1 MSCSSAFISSLWIN
15 VGKGLRASMLIRR
28 PEVRG
33 TRGTFG
39 CGEEPGFV
47 FALAHPPV
55 YVARLGTLVL
65 GCRSLREGRDLREPP
80 AARCRSIPE
89 LPGGPEHPRPPPAA
103 LRPRSARSC
112 APRGRGKRGPA
123 AALGASPLQPLLLEP
138 PLLPSRPGHSFG
150 FSAGPSELAVF
161 YPAFVSPCKL
171 LKWLLNNPSKSPPPF

>member
-1 MSCSSAFISSLWIN
+1 MSCSSAFISSRWIN

-33 TRGTFG
+33 RRGTFG

-65 GCRSLREGRDLREPP
+65 AGRWLRGGRDRREPP
-80 AARCRSIPE
+80 AARCRSLPVP
-89 LPGGPEHPRPPPAA
+89 PGGPEHPRPPPAA

-123 AALGASPLQPLLLEP
+123 AALGASPLQPPPGAPAAAFPARTLIWLLCWTRRAL
-138 PLLPSRPGHSFG
+138 F
-150 FSAGPSELAVF
+150 F
-161 YPAFVSPCKL
+161 YPAFVSP
-171 LKWLLNNPSKSPPPF
+171 